1 MGQGEPR
8 MLGCSFAGRVKD
20 VLCYTRTKEQSH
32 SRLAL
37 QELFADLKELLEV
50 NAMNA
55 GGSPFL
61 VQRLDP

>member
-1 MGQGEPR
+1 

-20 VLCYTRTKEQSH
+20 GLCYTRTKEQSH

-50 NAMNA
+50 NA

-61 VQRLDP
+61 VQRPDP